1 MTGTYL
7 RIKRDDKWQNL
18 EIEYLTDSEREEFM
32 KDDSRLLYWLNM
44 VCNTLVAVEDII
56 KKANYRLSLLPDKE

>member
-1 MTGTYL
+1 MTGAYL